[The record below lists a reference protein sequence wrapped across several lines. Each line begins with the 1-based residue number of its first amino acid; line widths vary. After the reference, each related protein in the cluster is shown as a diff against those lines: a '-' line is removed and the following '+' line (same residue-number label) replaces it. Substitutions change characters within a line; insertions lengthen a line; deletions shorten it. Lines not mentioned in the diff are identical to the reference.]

1 MSSKGC
7 MPFMEYISIIYV
19 HVKQEHLIYLFLLLT
34 SFSTTLQKEMQP
46 LSLFI
51 MLLLYFAMHLRSE
64 YKTAVHIML
73 FLIK

>member
-1 MSSKGC
+1 

-34 SFSTTLQKEMQP
+34 SFSITLQKEMQP

-51 MLLLYFAMHLRSE
+51 MLLLYFAMHFAL
-64 YKTAVHIML
+64 
-73 FLIK
+73 